1 MIFAACTAA
10 GFSASSL
17 YSRRVRQLEAFAE
30 LISYVGSQ
38 IEGFLTPLDRIYASF
53 QSRTLDEC
61 GFLAT
66 LRQGGGGEAME
77 ACSRT
82 LNLTANERNEL
93 VRFFDGLGA
102 HGVHEASRHCA
113 YFEKRIGELA
123 VAARE
128 EYRQRGRV
136 CRTLGMLLGLM
147 LAIILL

>member
-10 GFSASSL
+10 GFSTSSL
-17 YSRRVRQLEAFAE
+17 YLRRVRQLEAFAE
-30 LISYVGSQ
+30 LISYIGAQ
-38 IEGFLTPLDRIYASF
+38 IESFLMPLERIYDSF

-61 GFLAT
+61 SFLVV
-66 LRQGGGGEAME
+66 LRQSGGAEAME
-77 ACSRT
+77 TCSRT

-123 VAARE
+123 AAAHE

-136 CRTLGMLLGLM
+136 CRTLGMLFGLM
-147 LAIILL
+147 LAIVLL